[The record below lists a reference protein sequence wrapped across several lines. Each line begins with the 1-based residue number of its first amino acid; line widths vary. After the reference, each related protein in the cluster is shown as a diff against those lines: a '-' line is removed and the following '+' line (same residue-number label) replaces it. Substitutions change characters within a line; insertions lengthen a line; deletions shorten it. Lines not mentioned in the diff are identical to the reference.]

1 MSITVE
7 NRDFQYSY
15 YHLKRDHIV
24 RKTAFVQNAVIT
36 DECQH
41 FTAFT
46 RKRERETEKETKRE
60 RERQREHKQREKK
73 YGVDF
78 HIRCWDKNIV
88 KGSPPFCKRMKALYA
103 KPKKVIL

>member
-60 RERQREHKQREKK
+60 RERETERAQT
-73 YGVDF
+73 
-78 HIRCWDKNIV
+78 
-88 KGSPPFCKRMKALYA
+88 KRKE
-103 KPKKVIL
+103 VWS